1 MWGNAA
7 LGNVVF
13 ACGGEGKGGGT
24 CRDVF
29 GVVWGTT
36 KPFEASLKNYISLQA
51 VTSDRDSNS
60 KQQQT
65 QRNTDSA
72 KREGAAGSARKIKG
86 GEDGERGEG
95 AAWQNKWQLELSLQ
109 SRCSL
114 RLRQFIAQPNKN
126 ICHINKARQVTR
138 APPAF
143 PSLPLPSSFPLPP
156 PTACHSAGIIGSPAK
171 ARRME
176 LTNMCY
182 GHGIGSC
189 GI

>member
-1 MWGNAA
+1 M
-7 LGNVVF
+7 
-13 ACGGEGKGGGT
+13 
-24 CRDVF
+24 F

-51 VTSDRDSNS
+51 ATSDRDSNS

-86 GEDGERGEG
+86 GEAGEAGG
-95 AAWQNKWQLELSLQ
+95 GCAAWQNKWQLELSLQ

-138 APPAF
+138 APLAF
-143 PSLPLPSSFPLPP
+143 PSLPLPSSFPLSP

-182 GHGIGSC
+182 GHGIRQLRHLRQLGQLLQLRLP
-189 GI
+189 GNL